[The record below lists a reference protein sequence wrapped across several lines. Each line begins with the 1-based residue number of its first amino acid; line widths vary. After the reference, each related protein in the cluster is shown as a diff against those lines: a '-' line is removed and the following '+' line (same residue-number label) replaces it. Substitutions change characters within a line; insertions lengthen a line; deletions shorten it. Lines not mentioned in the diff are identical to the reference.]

1 MARARFER
9 VWRIAAA
16 LSLAVP
22 NAASAAPNIASRA
35 PAPATNATNTT
46 NTTNTTRAKPR
57 VAAPALTLRDARS
70 LLYSG
75 EYARA
80 EVALRSLA
88 QTTAAAYTLLG
99 RLLYETG
106 RYAEAIDAALLATE
120 DASQR
125 VAATTVQGQSLAA
138 LGRLDEAELAYRSIA
153 DDPLAYRARADLG
166 GLLLDRGRRQEGRPW
181 LEALLDSYQ
190 RHETTSAIA
199 LNAVALAARRL
210 GEFRLANDVFR
221 QAALLDRSRAD
232 TQLSWAQM
240 FMDKFDDK
248 HAGQSVLE
256 ALAHNPRHPLAHAM
270 MAKLQLRQ
278 SMDFDEAE
286 AALQRALA
294 VNPNLVVAYVIR
306 AGMALRNME
315 ISVADLALD
324 RALAVNPKDLEAL
337 SMRAAARFLAD
348 DAAGLDQAK
357 RAVLQINPT
366 YSRMY
371 SIISEYAEWEHRYPE
386 LVSLAREAL
395 KIEPE
400 DALARAT
407 LGLNLLRM
415 GEEQAGLAELRAA
428 WDLDHYNVQVF
439 NTLNLY
445 DHAIKQEYV
454 DFTSSPFD
462 IRLHKD
468 ERAVL
473 EPYLVPMLAKAYADL
488 RKRYAF
494 TPQGPLH
501 IELYADP
508 VQFSVRTTGLPSI
521 GVQGVCFGK
530 VVTGLSP
537 KAGHFNWGQI
547 VWHELSHVFHLQ
559 LSRGRVP
566 RWFTEGLAE
575 YETTVARPEWKR
587 EDDPLLYDA
596 LREDRL
602 PPLETMNRVFTRART
617 PHDLMTAY
625 YAAFSAVK
633 YVVERFGIE
642 RVRGMLKLWGE
653 GKPTPEVVQSALG
666 ISLAQLDREFR
677 AFTTERLAH
686 FGTEF
691 QVDFAPYRDLGEAR
705 ARASA
710 APTDADAQATFAM
723 ASILVEDFASAESAA
738 RAALRIAP
746 QHRIAL
752 FALAR
757 VALQNHDAVEA
768 ERCLRAMIASGAD
781 GYGLRMMLAHAALA
795 RTALL
800 EALPELEAAIKLDPD
815 RPEAWQS
822 LLEVAAGLKNEALAT
837 RAVSALA
844 GLDQHDREVHAA
856 YLALLA
862 KHEAWPEVVREGQTA
877 LYIDPANPALHWH
890 LGRAYLETGKP
901 AVALPELDRALAL
914 GYPEVGDIQ
923 LTRARVLLA
932 LGKRP
937 QAKAAARAA
946 VDAEP
951 ALQEVREQLLRG
963 L

>member
-1 MARARFER
+1 MARARVER
-9 VWRIAAA
+9 VCRIALA
-16 LSLAVP
+16 LLLALPSL
-22 NAASAAPNIASRA
+22 ASAAPNLTPPTPAATPRPAA
-35 PAPATNATNTT
+35 PAPNRPT
-46 NTTNTTRAKPR
+46 
-57 VAAPALTLRDARS
+57 AATLREARA

-75 EYARA
+75 EYKRA
-80 EVALRSLA
+80 ETALRALG
-88 QTTAAAYTLLG
+88 QTTAGATTLLA
-99 RLLYETG
+99 RLLFETG
-106 RYAEAIDAALLATE
+106 RYLQSIDVALVAARDPL
-120 DASQR
+120 QR
-125 VAATTVQGQSLAA
+125 VAATTVQGQALSA
-138 LGRLDEAELAYRSIA
+138 LGRLEEAEVAYRTIA
-153 DDPLAYRARADLG
+153 GDPLAYRARADLG
-166 GLLLDRGRRQEGRPW
+166 GLLLDRGRTQEGWPW
-181 LEALLDSYQ
+181 LEALVDAYR

-199 LNAVALAARRL
+199 LVAVALAARRL
-210 GEFRLANDVFR
+210 GDFQLANDVFR

-232 TQLSWAQM
+232 TQLGWAQM
-240 FMDKFDDK
+240 FLDKFDDK
-248 HAGQSVLE
+248 HAAQSVLE
-256 ALAHNPRHPLAHAM
+256 ALEHNAHHPLAHAL

-286 AALQRALA
+286 AALGRALA
-294 VNPNLVVAYVIR
+294 ANPNLSVAYVIR

-315 ISVADLALD
+315 LAAADAALD
-324 RALAVNPKDLEAL
+324 HALAVNPNDLEAL
-337 SMRAAARFLAD
+337 SMRAAVRFLAD
-348 DAAGLDQAK
+348 DAAGLERAK
-357 RAVLQINPT
+357 HAVLQINPT

-395 KIEPE
+395 RIAPE
-400 DALARAT
+400 DPLARAT

-415 GEEQAGLAELRAA
+415 GDEQAGLEELRAA
-428 WDLDHYNVQVF
+428 WDRDHYNVQVF

-445 DHAIKQEYV
+445 ENAIPRDYAS
-454 DFTSSPFD
+454 FGSPPFA

-473 EPYLVPMLAKAYADL
+473 EPYLVPMLAKAYAEL

-494 TPQGPLH
+494 TPEGPLH

-530 VVTGLSP
+530 VVTALSP
-537 KAGHFNWGQI
+537 KAGPFNWGQI

-587 EDDPLLYDA
+587 EEDVLLYDA

-602 PPLETMNRVFTRART
+602 PALATMNRVFTRART
-617 PHDLMTAY
+617 PRDLTTAY
-625 YAAFSAVK
+625 YTAYSAVK

-642 RVRGMLKLWGE
+642 RVRGMLKSWGE
-653 GKPTPEVVQSALG
+653 GKPSADVVQSALG
-666 ISLAQLDREFR
+666 VSLAQLDRDFR
-677 AFTTERLAH
+677 TFTTERLAH
-686 FGTEF
+686 YGAEF
-691 QVDFAPYRDLGEAR
+691 ELDFTPYRDVDETR
-705 ARASA
+705 ARAYA
-710 APTDADAQATFAM
+710 APANPDAQASFAM
-723 ASILVEDFASAESAA
+723 ASVLANDFASAEAAA
-738 RAALRIAP
+738 RAALLIAP

-752 FALAR
+752 FVLAR
-757 VALQNHDAVEA
+757 VALQNRDAREA
-768 ERCLRAMIASGAD
+768 ERCLRAMIATGAD

-795 RTALL
+795 RSAAL
-800 EALPELEAAIKLDPD
+800 EALPELEAAIKLDGD

-822 LLEVAAGLKNEALAT
+822 LLEVAGRVKNEALAT

-844 GLDQHDREVHAA
+844 GLDQHDRAVHAA
-856 YLALLA
+856 FVALLA
-862 KHEAWPEVVREGQTA
+862 KHEAWPDVVRAGETA

-890 LGRAYLETGKP
+890 LGRAYFETGRP

-914 GYPEVGDIQ
+914 GHPEVGDIQ

-937 QAKAAARAA
+937 QAKVAAQAA
-946 VDAEP
+946 VTAEP
-951 ALQEVREQLLRG
+951 SLQGESERVLKG